1 MPINVFWQDEAQAI
15 ICTQFVGHW
24 NMKQFQEAWLQG
36 HAMVREK
43 SGVQVDFVFDLERS
57 VLIPPN
63 FVRQF
68 RELPF
73 DATQNLGLTVFI
85 GTDEHLVL
93 LIDHIVRS
101 LSYNLRVAFA
111 EDMAQA
117 LALILDDRTGNIA
130 LSA

>member
-1 MPINVFWQDEAQAI
+1 MPINVSWQDEAQAI
-15 ICTQFVGHW
+15 VCTRFVGHW
-24 NMKQFQEAWLQG
+24 TMKQFHEAWLQG
-36 HAMVREK
+36 HDLVLEK
-43 SGVQVDFVFDLERS
+43 SGQQVDFVFDLERS
-57 VLIPPN
+57 ILIPPN

-73 DATQNLGLTVFI
+73 DATQRLGPTVFI

-111 EDMAQA
+111 EDM
-117 LALILDDRTGNIA
+117 L
-130 LSA
+130 